1 MAEEIKPVVDAAKSV
16 DTKTADKPVV
26 DAGKP
31 APIAK
36 PAVDDKTAP
45 LPEVKAEV
53 KSEVKPAEELKSL
66 LDEASEEEVKL
77 DKDGKPIEE
86 VKSVVPEKYEFK
98 LPEGVTLD
106 EAAIALVTP
115 AFKELGLSQEQAQKL
130 VDLQMTLNKSN
141 EDAYAQSF
149 DQYVENLKVEAKT
162 YFGTKLPEVMRN
174 MARAR
179 DMLLPKTADGK
190 EHPLQEKL
198 RISGLA
204 NDKDVIELFDKIGRT
219 IGEGKFVQGKQSAPA
234 KGKSGET
241 MEQNQEGVAL
251 TDVYSAT
258 YKK

>member
-1 MAEEIKPVVDAAKSV
+1 MAEEKPVVDAKPV
-16 DTKTADKPVV
+16 DTKTAEKPVTDAAKATPEQKPVV
-26 DAGKP
+26 DN
-31 APIAK
+31 
-36 PAVDDKTAP
+36 KTTP
-45 LPEVKAEV
+45 VTETKTETKAEQ
-53 KSEVKPAEELKSL
+53 KPAEELKSL

-106 EAAIALVTP
+106 EASMALIAP
-115 AFKELGLSQEQAQKL
+115 AFKELGLSNEQAQKL

-162 YFGTKLPEVMRN
+162 YFVTKLPEVMRN

-219 IGEGKFVQGKQSAPA
+219 IGEGRFVQGKQSAPA